1 MNSDGFCHSP
11 TSGEVIHGD
20 GVEFWLYLM
29 EWEREDDD
37 ALVGKLKQIMAGF
50 RRDLGNDLRKFR
62 TQLTGAIR
70 DESIKYQVLPYFER
84 TTWLPANMLEIL
96 NRNTTTKRKYRP
108 DLLPTTE
115 RPERPFDETISN
127 KDSFDAYTIDS
138 FERDPPIYEFATYVY
153 EKGETTVLSRGDFLR
168 FMSFC
173 YGKLRLGQYMAGDRT
188 FADIDAEQLRL
199 RLINGKRHDAFI
211 SEGDP
216 RPAL

>member
-115 RPERPFDETISN
+115 HPERPFDETISN

-138 FERDPPIYEFATYVY
+138 FERDPPNLRVCHICLREGRNDGLVQ
-153 EKGETTVLSRGDFLR
+153 GRLSPIHVLLLRETPSRAVHGGR
-168 FMSFC
+168 PHI
-173 YGKLRLGQYMAGDRT
+173 RRHRT
-188 FADIDAEQLRL
+188 PSSCD
-199 RLINGKRHDAFI
+199 
-211 SEGDP
+211 
-216 RPAL
+216 